1 MPRKKRVYKNKKY
14 LKPDPK
20 FGNMALSKF
29 INYMMYDGKKSVSQ
43 RIIYDALDII
53 SDTTKNDPLVIF
65 DTALKNVA
73 PVLEVKARRV
83 GGANYQI
90 AQEVRPA
97 RRDTLS
103 MRWLRDAARG
113 RGGKGMAEKLAAGL
127 SRQHAAGGTVHLG
140 YDVSVEADGSG
151 DGGQAVSQAWH
162 HRPPLGAGRG
172 LCEL

>member
-29 INYMMYDGKKSVSQ
+29 INYMMYDGKKSVAQ
-43 RIIYDALDII
+43 RIIYEALEII
-53 SDTTKNDPLVIF
+53 SSTTKNDPLMVF
-65 DTALKNVA
+65 DTALKNIA

-103 MRWLRDAARG
+103 MRWLRDAARA
-113 RGGKGMAEKLAAGL
+113 RGGHSMAEKLAAEL
-127 SRQHAAGGTVHLG
+127 
-140 YDVSVEADGSG
+140 VEASQKT
-151 DGGQAVSQAWH
+151 GGAMKKREDM
-162 HRPPLGAGRG
+162 HRMADANRAFSHFAR
-172 LCEL
+172 

>member
-29 INYMMYDGKKSVSQ
+29 INYMMYDGKKSVAQ
-43 RIIYDALDII
+43 RIIYDALEII
-53 SDTTKNDPLVIF
+53 SDTTKNDPLMVF

-73 PVLEVKARRV
+73 PVLEVKAKRV

-90 AQEVRPA
+90 AQEVRPS

-103 MRWLRDAARG
+103 MRWLRDAARS
-113 RGGKGMAEKLAAGL
+113 RGGRSMAEKLAAEL
-127 SRQHAAGGTVHLG
+127 
-140 YDVSVEADGSG
+140 VEASQKT
-151 DGGQAVSQAWH
+151 GGAMKKREDM
-162 HRPPLGAGRG
+162 HRMAEANRAFSHFAR
-172 LCEL
+172 

>member
-29 INYMMYDGKKSVSQ
+29 INYMMYDGKKSVAQ
-43 RIIYDALDII
+43 RIIYEALEII
-53 SDTTKNDPLVIF
+53 SDTTKNDPLMVF

-90 AQEVRPA
+90 AQEVRPV

-103 MRWLRDAARG
+103 MRWLRDAARS
-113 RGGKGMAEKLAAGL
+113 RGGRSMAEKLAGELMDA
-127 SRQHAAGGTVHLG
+127 SQKQGGAMKKREDMHRMA
-140 YDVSVEADGSG
+140 EANRAFSHF
-151 DGGQAVSQAWH
+151 A
-162 HRPPLGAGRG
+162 R
-172 LCEL
+172 